1 MYFPQSWG
9 DKGFKN
15 VWKLLFL
22 LCKNMK
28 WLQLSLWPALWLAS
42 FSRIWFVF
50 HSSRVCSHPPELL
63 SPAAIC
69 LKNAYITSC
78 ENSFLQGLHEK
89 AALHQMLLSF
99 SAGSSRWQNIC
110 ILHNLRDQSCVKV
123 YAWIRMCLLMRTAL
137 TYSII
142 SFFFYCT
149 GHLKMSTNNN
159 QFPQPS
165 PPKKN
170 PHNNCYYH
178 LWFYYPYYVAAR
190 F

>member
-15 VWKLLFL
+15 VWKVLFL
-22 LCKNMK
+22 QCKNMK

-50 HSSRVCSHPPELL
+50 HSSRVCSPPHPPELL

-142 SFFFYCT
+142 SLFFFIARGIWKCPLIT
-149 GHLKMSTNNN
+149 TSFHNPP
-159 QFPQPS
+159 PQ
-165 PPKKN
+165 KN
-170 PHNNCYYH
+170 PHNNCH
-178 LWFYYPYYVAAR
+178 
-190 F
+190 

>member
-1 MYFPQSWG
+1 MYENCYFCCVKIWS
-9 DKGFKN
+9 DCS
-15 VWKLLFL
+15 FL
-22 LCKNMK
+22 YGLPCGWLHSAEYGLCFI
-28 WLQLSLWPALWLAS
+28 PV
-42 FSRIWFVF
+42 VF
-50 HSSRVCSHPPELL
+50 APTPHPPELL

-165 PPKKN
+165 PPPKKILIIT
-170 PHNNCYYH
+170 YYH

>member
-1 MYFPQSWG
+1 MYENCYFCCVKIWS
-9 DKGFKN
+9 DCS
-15 VWKLLFL
+15 FL
-22 LCKNMK
+22 YGLPCGWLHSAEYGLCFI
-28 WLQLSLWPALWLAS
+28 PVVFAS
-42 FSRIWFVF
+42 PP
-50 HSSRVCSHPPELL
+50 HTHPPELL

-137 TYSII
+137 TYSMI
-142 SFFFYCT
+142 SVFFIARGIWKCPLITTSF
-149 GHLKMSTNNN
+149 HNPP
-159 QFPQPS
+159 PQ
-165 PPKKN
+165 KKSS
-170 PHNNCYYH
+170 
-178 LWFYYPYYVAAR
+178 
-190 F
+190 